1 VSTGAARP
9 GRLRTGAA
17 RGGHA
22 GGGRI
27 RGGRRQPGD
36 ITVSP
41 PAPAPAEAYLAVPV
55 LRPSLAMLRPYRRE
69 AAVAAATLVGSL
81 GATLAGPALVSW
93 TINHGLVHHHSL
105 RVVDEAGIAYIVVGL
120 IFFVCTR
127 NQTRLLSGIGERVLN
142 DLRKRVFGHLL
153 AQPLG
158 FYETESSAQ
167 ILTRMTADI
176 DVLESLVQSGI
187 GSTLTA
193 VGLFFASLVV
203 LVVMSPVLFG
213 VTVVC
218 LVPVVVAAGHYRTTS
233 TRAYTAVRHRIG
245 DTLAT
250 FDEGLA
256 GVRVV
261 QAFRQER
268 RIEGQFEER
277 NREQLEANIETV
289 RLGAFFFPKVEGT
302 GVLTM
307 ALLLLIGA
315 VLIRAGLTSV
325 GDVAAFV
332 LYTANLFGAIQS
344 ISQLFDLLQSSGA
357 ALGTVFTLLAVEPTM
372 VDPAVALALP
382 ERGELVLE
390 QVGFAYPA
398 RPHRDGAGDAA
409 PGAPNPAEH
418 AAAAATP
425 GAAAPPAAAA
435 TPAAPGG
442 PAGPALGASGGER
455 RSRDRHPGDRRGLR
469 RSDPRAG
476 RRPRRPGRRS
486 ASHQHGELEHAAPVP
501 RQALPPGDPVLSDVD
516 LVIRPGEHLV
526 LVGPTGAGKS
536 TLAKLIGRLYDPTS
550 GVIRFG
556 GVDLRAA
563 SLADLRR
570 HIVVVPQEG
579 FLFRGSV
586 LDNVLVGRP
595 EASTAE
601 VMEVLARLGMDRHLL
616 NLPGGLDADVGER
629 GSRLSAGER
638 QLVSLARAA
647 LADPAVLVLDEAT
660 SSLDP
665 GTELEVEQAVAVI
678 SAGRTTITVA
688 HRLST
693 AERADR
699 VGVVMDG
706 RLAELGSHAELVAA
720 GGEYASL
727 FAAWSAGSLLGS

>member
-1 VSTGAARP
+1 MSTGAARP

-357 ALGTVFTLLAVEPTM
+357 ALGTVFTLLAVEPAM
-372 VDPAVALALP
+372 ADPDNPVGLP
-382 ERGELVLE
+382 VRGEISLDEVS
-390 QVGFAYPA
+390 FAYPS
-398 RPHRDGAGDAA
+398 RPHHEEDDAAGRAA
-409 PGAPNPAEH
+409 PGE
-418 AAAAATP
+418 AATS
-425 GAAAPPAAAA
+425 GSAAPSEAE
-435 TPAAPGG
+435 TPEGAPPGG
-442 PAGPALGASGGER
+442 AE
-455 RSRDRHPGDRRGLR
+455 
-469 RSDPRAG
+469 
-476 RRPRRPGRRS
+476 
-486 ASHQHGELEHAAPVP
+486 
-501 RQALPPGDPVLSDVD
+501 PVLSGVD
-516 LVIRPGEHLV
+516 LVIEPGEHLV

-550 GVIRFG
+550 GAIRFG
-556 GVDLRAA
+556 GVDLRSA
-563 SLADLRR
+563 SLAELRR
-570 HIVVVPQEG
+570 RIVVVPQEG

-586 LDNVLVGRP
+586 LDNVRVGNP
-595 EASTAE
+595 DASE
-601 VMEVLARLGMDRHLL
+601 HDVHQVLERLGMDRHLL
-616 NLPGGLDADVGER
+616 NLPGGLGADVGER

-665 GTELEVEQAVAVI
+665 GTELEVEQAVSVI
-678 SAGRTTITVA
+678 SEGRTTITVA

-699 VGVVMDG
+699 
-706 RLAELGSHAELVAA
+706 
-720 GGEYASL
+720 
-727 FAAWSAGSLLGS
+727 

>member
-1 VSTGAARP
+1 
-9 GRLRTGAA
+9 
-17 RGGHA
+17 
-22 GGGRI
+22 
-27 RGGRRQPGD
+27 
-36 ITVSP
+36 
-41 PAPAPAEAYLAVPV
+41 
-55 LRPSLAMLRPYRRE
+55 MLRPYRRDVV
-69 AAVAAATLVGSL
+69 VAGTTLLGSL
-81 GATLAGPALVSW
+81 AATLAGPALVSW

-105 RVVDEAGIAYIVVGL
+105 RVIEEAGVAYVIVGL
-120 IFFVCTR
+120 AFFCFTR
-127 NQTRLLSGIGERVLN
+127 VQTRMLSGIGERVLN
-142 DLRKRVFGHLL
+142 DLRKRVFAHLL

-158 FYETESSAQ
+158 FYESESSAQ
-167 ILTRMTADI
+167 LLTRMTADI

-203 LVVMSPVLFG
+203 LLVMSPVLFG
-213 VTVVC
+213 VTIVC
-218 LVPVVVAAGHYRTTS
+218 LIPVLVAAGRYRVTS

-245 DTLAT
+245 DTLAS

-261 QAFRQER
+261 QAFRQEGR
-268 RIEGQFEER
+268 LEGQFAER
-277 NREQLEANIETV
+277 NREQLEANLETI

-307 ALLLLIGA
+307 AVLLLIGGA
-315 VLIRAGLTSV
+315 LVRAGLTSV

-357 ALGTVFTLLAVEPTM
+357 ALGTVFALLEVEPTM
-372 VDPAVALALP
+372 VDPQAPEALP
-382 ERGELVLE
+382 ERGAITLE
-390 QVGFAYPA
+390 HVSFAYPVRA
-398 RPHRDGAGDAA
+398 HRDQPAGDAA
-409 PGAPNPAEH
+409 AGGAGE
-418 AAAAATP
+418 
-425 GAAAPPAAAA
+425 PAAR
-435 TPAAPGG
+435 
-442 PAGPALGASGGER
+442 AGDAERRNGGER
-455 RSRDRHPGDRRGLR
+455 HSGDRHPGDRHTGSERTGRRHRG
-469 RSDPRAG
+469 G
-476 RRPRRPGRRS
+476 RRPGGRRDRARSS
-486 ASHQHGELEHAAPVP
+486 AEARGDMAPRRGEETTRPAEPAAG
-501 RQALPPGDPVLSDVD
+501 APVLSDVD
-516 LVIRPGEHLV
+516 LVIQPGEHLV

-556 GVDLRAA
+556 GVDVRRA
-563 SLADLRR
+563 SLAELRR
-570 HIVVVPQEG
+570 HVVVVPQEG

-586 LDNVLVGRP
+586 LENVLVGRP
-595 EASTAE
+595 DASEAE
-601 VMEVLARLGMDRHLL
+601 VGEVLERLGLDRHLL

-665 GTELEVEQAVAVI
+665 GTELEVEQAVSII
-678 SAGRTTITVA
+678 SEGRTTITVA

-706 RLAELGSHAELVAA
+706 HLAELGSHEELVAA

-727 FAAWSAGSLLGS
+727 FAAWSAGALLGS

>member
-1 VSTGAARP
+1 VA
-9 GRLRTGAA
+9 
-17 RGGHA
+17 
-22 GGGRI
+22 
-27 RGGRRQPGD
+27 
-36 ITVSP
+36 P
-41 PAPAPAEAYLAVPV
+41 PAEHGFVVTEDEQATVPI
-55 LRPSLAMLRPYRRE
+55 LRPSLAMLGRYRRDVI
-69 AAVAAATLVGSL
+69 VAGISLVGSL
-81 GATLAGPALVSW
+81 AATLAGPALVSW
-93 TINHGLVHHHSL
+93 TINHGLVSHHSL
-105 RVVDEAGIAYIVVGL
+105 RVIEEAGVAYVIVAL
-120 IFFVCTR
+120 AFFGFTR
-127 NQTRLLSGIGERVLN
+127 VQTRLLSGIGERVLN
-142 DLRKRVFGHLL
+142 DLRKRVFAHLL

-158 FYETESSAQ
+158 FYESESSAQ
-167 ILTRMTADI
+167 LLTRMTADI

-193 VGLFFASLVV
+193 VGLFFASLIV
-203 LVVMSPVLFG
+203 LLVMSPVLFG

-218 LVPVVVAAGHYRTTS
+218 LLPVLVAASRYRITS

-245 DTLAT
+245 DTLAS

-268 RIEGQFEER
+268 RLEGQFEER
-277 NREQLEANIETV
+277 NREQLEANLETI

-307 ALLLLIGA
+307 AVLLLVGG
-315 VLIRAGLTSV
+315 VLVRAGLTSV

-357 ALGTVFTLLAVEPTM
+357 ALGTVFALLEVAPTM
-372 VDPAVALALP
+372 ADPTAPTALP
-382 ERGELVLE
+382 ERGELTLQ
-390 QVGFAYPA
+390 QVGFSYPA
-398 RPHRDGAGDAA
+398 RAQRDQPVEAA
-409 PGAPNPAEH
+409 VLSE
-418 AAAAATP
+418 
-425 GAAAPPAAAA
+425 
-435 TPAAPGG
+435 
-442 PAGPALGASGGER
+442 SER
-455 RSRDRHPGDRRGLR
+455 RSTERHPIDRHPGDRHGGSSRAARRRRGER
-469 RSDPRAG
+469 RGS
-476 RRPRRPGRRS
+476 RRPGGRREARRS
-486 ASHQHGELEHAAPVP
+486 FEAHTDAAAERLE
-501 RQALPPGDPVLSDVD
+501 ALSRRAEPPAPGDPVLCGVD
-516 LVIRPGEHLV
+516 LVIAPGEHLV

-550 GVIRFG
+550 GVICFG
-556 GVDLRAA
+556 GVDLRDA
-563 SLADLRR
+563 SLSELRR

-586 LDNVLVGRP
+586 LENVLVGRP
-595 EASTAE
+595 EASEAE
-601 VMEVLARLGMDRHLL
+601 VRAVLKRLGIDRHLL
-616 NLPGGLDADVGER
+616 NLPGGLEADVGER

-665 GTELEVEQAVAVI
+665 GTELEVEQAVSVI
-678 SAGRTTITVA
+678 SEGRTTITVA

-699 VGVVMDG
+699 IGVVMGG
-706 RLAELGSHAELVAA
+706 RLAELGPHDELVAA

-727 FAAWSAGSLLGS
+727 FAAWSAGALLAS